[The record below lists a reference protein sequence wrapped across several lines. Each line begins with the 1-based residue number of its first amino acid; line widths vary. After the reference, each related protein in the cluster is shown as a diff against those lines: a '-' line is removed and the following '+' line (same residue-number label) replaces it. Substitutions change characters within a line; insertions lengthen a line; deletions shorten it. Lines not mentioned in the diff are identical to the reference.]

1 MTHVT
6 QLNIIISNST
16 EKKTCFPKELCLKV
30 LFGDTRDLLESF
42 GAKNLCKNFF
52 AVGYDYSLTIQ

>member
-6 QLNIIISNST
+6 QLNIIISNPT

-42 GAKNLCKNFF
+42 GAKNLCKKFF
-52 AVGYDYSLTIQ
+52 AVDYDYSLTIQ